1 VDTTVHG
8 VITAHGDGVGTM
20 VGMILIGVGIVGME
34 VIMAAHGAGAGIA
47 GTEGTMGLMGMVD
60 IILIMVDM
68 VGTMVGTAEM
78 LLETMVDVEVTTIS
92 IMAIILQEDNL
103 ALEEQIIL

>member
-1 VDTTVHG
+1 
-8 VITAHGDGVGTM
+8 M

-34 VIMAAHGAGAGIA
+34 VIMVAHGDGAGIA
-47 GTEGTMGLMGMVD
+47 GTEDTMALMDMVD